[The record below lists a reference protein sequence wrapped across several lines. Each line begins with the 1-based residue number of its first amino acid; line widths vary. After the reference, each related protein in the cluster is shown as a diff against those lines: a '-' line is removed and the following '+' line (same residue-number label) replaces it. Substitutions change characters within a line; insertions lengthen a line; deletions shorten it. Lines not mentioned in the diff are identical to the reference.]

1 MYSTEAAGVPE
12 ASSQQS
18 LAYTSEPVYET
29 TEAPG
34 HYQAGTGPTLAMPR
48 GGRGPEKSFP
58 PLCSLERVDCCLVTW
73 DYTLGWE
80 GLDTVGPSRAVL
92 LSCGPGKAC
101 TVLQEWSRLQ
111 QGRIC
116 RPGESCLGG
125 LCLLPSHQGEP
136 VLQQTD
142 SEVNLF
148 TLQTKFQRD
157 TRQGP
162 DKVCAGV
169 SSYLQQLGMGA
180 ECRSCPQPHRR
191 WVP

>member
-1 MYSTEAAGVPE
+1 M
-12 ASSQQS
+12 
-18 LAYTSEPVYET
+18 
-29 TEAPG
+29 
-34 HYQAGTGPTLAMPR
+34 
-48 GGRGPEKSFP
+48 
-58 PLCSLERVDCCLVTW
+58 
-73 DYTLGWE
+73 
-80 GLDTVGPSRAVL
+80 GPSRAVL

-111 QGRIC
+111 QGGIC

-125 LCLLPSHQGEP
+125 LCLLPSHLKGHISLCFEGEP

-148 TLQTKFQRD
+148 TLKTKFQQD

-162 DKVCAGV
+162 DKVRAGV

-180 ECRSCPQPHRR
+180 ECRSRPQPHRPWGALIPSLR
-191 WVP
+191 LPGLLLLL